1 MKKVI
6 VVIYVLI
13 VVVLVGGIGYFIYE
27 KRIDTEYLT
36 IAEKRLEK
44 IEWIKDATI
53 YEVNWRQYTKEG
65 TIKAFE
71 KHLSRLKEM
80 GVKVLW
86 LMPIHP
92 ISEINRLGSLGS
104 YYSVKNYTEVNSEL
118 GTMNDF
124 KAFVKKAHSMGFK
137 VILDWVANHTGW
149 DNVWMEHKSWYAQ
162 DENGNVISPPGT
174 NWTDVA
180 ELNYDNLELRKAMID
195 AMIFWIKNTDID
207 GFRCDYAGGVP
218 LDFWE
223 EAREKLQ
230 KIKPI
235 FMLAEDDQNIRLLDK
250 AFDANYGWKLYNLF
264 NNIAKGNDTAESIID
279 YYKRIYPSYPKGT
292 FPLLFITNHDE
303 NSWNGT
309 EIERLGDAYKTFAVL
324 TFTLPGIPLIYSGQE
339 IPLEKRLKFFD
350 KDEID
355 WSNIKLHTFYK
366 QLINLKKDNPALW
379 NGSYGGEAKFITTN
393 DSNVL
398 AFVRE
403 KGDNIVISIFNLQN
417 KMTKVAINFD
427 LYKGKFRTFGRRD
440 ETIIINGKEVFKL
453 EPWEYIILVKK

>member
-1 MKKVI
+1 MKRTII
-6 VVIYVLI
+6 VLCVLI
-13 VVVLVGGIGYFIYE
+13 FVISTGCISYFIYGE
-27 KRIDTEYLT
+27 KTKAVYLT
-36 IAEKRLEK
+36 SNEKRLEK
-44 IEWIKDATI
+44 IDWIKDATI
-53 YEVNWRQYTKEG
+53 YEVNWRQYTNEG

-71 KHLSRLKEM
+71 KHLPRLKDM

-86 LMPIHP
+86 FMPIYP
-92 ISEINRLGSLGS
+92 ISEINRAGSLGS
-104 YYSVKNYTEVNSEL
+104 YYSIKNYTEVNPEL

-124 KAFVKKAHSMGFK
+124 KVFVKKAHSIGFK

-149 DNVWMEHKSWYAQ
+149 DNIWIKHKNWYAQ
-162 DENGNVISPPGT
+162 DENGNIISPPGT

-180 ELNYDNLELRKAMID
+180 ELNYDNPELRKAMID

-207 GFRCDYAGGVP
+207 GFRCDFAGGVP

-235 FMLAEDDQNIRLLDK
+235 FMLAEDDQNIKLLDK

-264 NNIAKGNDTAESIID
+264 NNIAQGNDTAENIID
-279 YYKRIYPSYPKGT
+279 CYKRTFSSYPKGT

-355 WSNIKLHTFYK
+355 WTNLKLHTFYK
-366 QLINLKKDNPALW
+366 ELINLKKDNSALW
-379 NGSYGGEAKFITTN
+379 NESNCGQVKFITTN

-398 AFVRE
+398 AFIRE
-403 KGDNIVISIFNLQN
+403 KGNNIVVGIFNLQN
-417 KMTKVAINFD
+417 KMTKVEINSK
-427 LYKGKFRTFGRRD
+427 LYRGKFRTFSRN
-440 ETIIINGKEVFKL
+440 ETININGKKVFELK
-453 EPWEYIILVKK
+453 PWEYIILIKT